1 MGERRDVFEFG
12 GFCVDP
18 VRRMLFGADGQPIHL
33 KPKAFNTL
41 LYLVRHPHE
50 VIDKRALLKAV
61 WPNVVVEENNLTQAI
76 SQLRHVLGEH
86 PGDNRFILTEPGRG
100 YRFIAPVNQVLD
112 EGQHFE
118 AAARQSDGARRTLE
132 GALTPASTADPSPH
146 TAVLRHGRIRSK
158 VPAAVALA
166 ALALLTAGVYFAI
179 GQRNMRSVAVLP
191 FENLNSDTKNSV
203 VVAALHDDILTKLA
217 KVRGLKVIARAS
229 VMQYEG
235 PKRNLREI
243 GEQLGTQTALEGTV
257 QHTAGI
263 IRINVRLVDTQ
274 TAELLWTESYAIE
287 PTVLDDVFA
296 VQAEIVRGIAATLDI
311 RMQQSELARLARQ
324 PTRSSKAYE
333 FFLSGK
339 RYAKGSDLLRDLPAA
354 VLQFERAVEAD
365 PDFALALAHLS
376 IENIHMYWT
385 MDHNDARR
393 EKAAS
398 AVQRALELQPEL
410 PEAHLAMAWFHYQ
423 GHLDY
428 ESALREL
435 EIAEQGLP
443 GDADLLFTRSVIYTR
458 MGKLDQALPSWER
471 AVELDPRNPNLLRQY
486 ASVLTRLRDYAK
498 AEQYLDRVIEIAPDA
513 VEAKMQ
519 KSVIPWFR
527 DGDAAPLLQAIEG
540 NPLLRPGEALLDEWL
555 IAIDRRDYDW
565 ALSVLAKSDLEVIED
580 SRQWYKPRSLLL
592 GVTYDLAG
600 QRERAIEQ
608 FELARTH
615 LEDVLAQR
623 PGDPRVMFTL
633 AEALAGLEET
643 EAATRLAFQA
653 IEAMPAVM
661 GTSDARELSKDAAIR
676 VLARAGAVDAA
687 VEQLDIYLAGPG
699 FWSIEGLLPN
709 PRLDPLR
716 DEPGFRML
724 VERYRRQ

>member
-61 WPNVVVEENNLTQAI
+61 WPNVVVEENSLTQAI

-86 PGDNRFILTEPGRG
+86 PGDHRFILTEPGRG
-100 YRFIAPVNQVLD
+100 YRFVAPINRVFD
-112 EGQHFE
+112 GGQRFE
-118 AAARQSDGARRTLE
+118 AAPLQSDGANRTPENSLAP
-132 GALTPASTADPSPH
+132 GSTADKLKQ
-146 TAVLRHGRIRSK
+146 TAILRHYRIRSK

-166 ALALLTAGVYFAI
+166 ALALLAVGVFIAI
-179 GQRNMRSVAVLP
+179 GQRDMRSVAVLP
-191 FENLNSDTKNSV
+191 FDNLNIDTNNSV
-203 VVAALHDDILTKLA
+203 VVAALHDDILTQLA

-229 VMQYEG
+229 VMHYAG
-235 PKRNLREI
+235 PNRNLREI
-243 GEQLGTQTALEGTV
+243 GEQLGTATALEGTV

-274 TAELLWTESYAIE
+274 TAELLWTESYALE

-296 VQAEIVRGIAATLDI
+296 VQAEIVKSIAATLDI

-333 FFLSGK
+333 YFLSGK

-354 VLQFERAVEAD
+354 VRQFERAFEED
-365 PDFALALAHLS
+365 PDFALALAQLS

-398 AVQRALELQPEL
+398 EVQRALELQPEL

-435 EIAEQGLP
+435 AIAEQGLP
-443 GDADLLFTRSVIYTR
+443 GDADLLFARSVIYTR
-458 MGKLDQALPSWER
+458 MGRLDQALPSWES
-471 AVELDPRNPNLLRQY
+471 AVELDPRNPNLLRQF
-486 ASVLTRLRDYAK
+486 ASVLTRLRNYAM

-519 KSVIPWFR
+519 KSMIPWLR
-527 DGDAAPLLQAIEG
+527 DGDATAHLQAIKG
-540 NPLLRPGEALLDEWL
+540 NPLLRPGEALLSEWF
-555 IAIDRRDYDW
+555 IAIDRREYDL
-565 ALSVLAKSDLEVIED
+565 ALSALTESDMEVMED
-580 SRQWYKPRSLLL
+580 SRFWYKPRTLLY

-600 QRERAIEQ
+600 QRALAIEQ
-608 FELARTH
+608 FELARAQ

-623 PGDPRVMFTL
+623 PEDPRVMFTL
-633 AEALAGLEET
+633 AEALAGLEQA
-643 EAATRLAFQA
+643 EAATRLVLQA
-653 IEAMPAVM
+653 IEAMPAVV
-661 GTSDARELSKDAAIR
+661 GASDAAEFRKDGAIR

-699 FWSIEGLLPN
+699 FWSIEGLLPS

-716 DEPGFRML
+716 GDPRFTML
-724 VERYRRQ
+724 VEKYRRQ